1 MIRRCLLRSIVALSW
16 MVATSFA
23 LALETGDPLAERI
36 SDIRLGDLLEM
47 REDGVVRVLIPY
59 SLTSFY
65 LDRGKEKG
73 IAVEFLREFEK
84 TLNAGI
90 KKEVLKTTVVLIPTR
105 RDQLIADL
113 VEGRGD
119 LIVANMTVTEERAA
133 SIDFASPILTGVR
146 ELVVTGKDAPAIASL
161 DDLSGMEIHIRRSSS
176 YFESLQTVNEALA
189 GKGLEPA
196 NLVLVDERLED
207 EDLLEMIQA
216 GILPAI
222 VIDEHKAHLWLQVL
236 DGLQLHA
243 DVPLREGG
251 EIAWAMRKN
260 SPELKAA
267 VDKFMGKARK
277 GTTFGNILFRRY
289 YRDSD
294 WLKNPKITEYREKL
308 DHLRQLFQKYG
319 SQFDI
324 DYLLLAAQAFQES
337 KFDQSARSRA
347 GAVGVM
353 QLLPSTA
360 NDPNVNVK
368 NIEELERNIEAG
380 AKYMRFI
387 ADRYFSDEGLS
398 EEQRIFF
405 AFAAYNAG
413 PNRVVRIRKKAKD
426 PDQWFRNVEWD
437 VARSVGTEP
446 VRYVKNIYRYYLVFR
461 GLEERRDATGRAGPR
476 LGNK

>member
-1 MIRRCLLRSIVALSW
+1 MIRRRLLRSIAALSW
-16 MVATSFA
+16 IVAASLA

-36 SDIRLGDLLEM
+36 SGIRLGDLSGM
-47 REDGVVRVLIPY
+47 REAGVVRVLIPF
-59 SLTSFY
+59 SLTSYY
-65 LDRGKEKG
+65 LDRGELKG
-73 IAVEFLREFEK
+73 IAVELLREFEK

-90 KKEVLKTTVVLIPTR
+90 KKEVQKTTIVLIPTH
-105 RDQLIADL
+105 RDQLIALL

-133 SIDFASPILTGVR
+133 SVDFASPILTDVR
-146 ELVVTGKDAPAIASL
+146 ELVVTDKGVPALASL
-161 DDLSGMEIHIRRSSS
+161 ADLSGMEIHVRRSSS
-176 YFESLQTVNEALA
+176 YFESLQAANEALA
-189 GKGLEPA
+189 KKGLEPA
-196 NLVLVDERLED
+196 NVVLVDERLED

-236 DGLQLHA
+236 DGLQLHTDA
-243 DVPLREGG
+243 PLREGG

-267 VDKFMGKARK
+267 VDRFMDKARK

-294 WLKNPKITEYREKL
+294 WLKNPKLTKYREKL
-308 DHLRQLFQKYG
+308 DHLRQLFKKYG
-319 SQFDI
+319 SQFNI

-337 KFDQSARSRA
+337 KFDHSVRSRA
-347 GAVGVM
+347 GAIGIM
-353 QLLPSTA
+353 QILPSTA
-360 NDPNVNVK
+360 ADPNVNVK
-368 NIEELERNIEAG
+368 NIKELERNIEAG

-387 ADRYFSDEGLS
+387 ADRYFGDKDLS

-405 AFAAYNAG
+405 ALAAYNAG

-426 PDQWFRNVEWD
+426 PGQWFGSVEWD
-437 VARSVGTEP
+437 VANSVGTEP

-461 GLEERRDATGRAGPR
+461 GFEERRNATGRD
-476 LGNK
+476 